1 MPCSS
6 YLDHRCGGRILTVRS
21 VYPPGIGPV
30 LACSGRVTLP
40 HLLLRVYQLTC
51 REMDL
56 FKLSKLALFGFSAL
70 ASAWPYCASA
80 DDEIARGKYIV
91 ENVAKCTECHSP
103 RSQNGENV
111 KGLSLSGAKL
121 VFEPITPNAAWAESA
136 PNIRG
141 IGGYNEESA
150 VTLFSSGIAKNY
162 GRLAPPMPT
171 YNMTEVD
178 ARSVYKY
185 LKSLE
190 H

>member
-21 VYPPGIGPV
+21 VYPPSIGPV
-30 LACSGRVTLP
+30 LASSGRVIPP

-51 REMDL
+51 RGMD
-56 FKLSKLALFGFSAL
+56 FFNLSTLALFGSAL

-80 DDEIARGKYIV
+80 DDEITRGKYIV

-103 RSQNGENV
+103 RGQNEELG

-121 VFEPITPNAAWAESA
+121 EFKPITPNASWAESA

-150 VTLFSSGIAKNY
+150 VTLFSRGIAKNY

-171 YNMTEVD
+171 YNMTEDD
-178 ARSVYKY
+178 ARAVYKY